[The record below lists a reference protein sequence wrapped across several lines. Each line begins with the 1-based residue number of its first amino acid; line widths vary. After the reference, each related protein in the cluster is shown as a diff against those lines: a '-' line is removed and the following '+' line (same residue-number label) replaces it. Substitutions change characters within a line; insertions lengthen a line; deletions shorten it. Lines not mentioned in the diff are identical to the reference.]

1 MTQISQT
8 SRQAVTPLIDNYG
21 RKIEYVRISVT
32 DRCDLRCNYC
42 MPVGFKDYREPA
54 TWLTFPEITRL
65 ASIMCDAG
73 TRRIRLT
80 GGEPLLRRNLPDL
93 VASLREQ
100 TTVQDISLTTN
111 ATRLPRFAQA
121 LKDAGLDRINIS
133 LDSLQR
139 DKVKEICGRDVL
151 DQVIEGID
159 SAMAAGLGPVKVNM
173 VVMPGVNDDEI
184 DAMFQFC
191 RDRGLMLRM
200 IETMP
205 MGHTALDAGTVSL
218 QPILERLRQDHGL
231 IPLIAEL
238 GGGPA
243 RYWQTP
249 DGATK
254 VGVITP
260 ISQHFCETCNR
271 IRLAV
276 DGTIYLCLGQEE
288 KIEMRDLLRNNPHDD
303 EIIRQA
309 LSEGIHLKPE
319 RHHFR
324 EAPEKIVRFM
334 SQTGG

>member
-1 MTQISQT
+1 
-8 SRQAVTPLIDNYG
+8 
-21 RKIEYVRISVT
+21 
-32 DRCDLRCNYC
+32 

-54 TWLTFPEITRL
+54 SWLTFDEIIRL
-65 ASIMCDAG
+65 SRVLTDAG

-80 GGEPLLRRNLPDL
+80 GGEPLLRKNLPDL
-93 VASLREQ
+93 VAGLRER
-100 TTVQDISLTTN
+100 TAVQDISLTTN

-121 LKDAGLDRINIS
+121 LKSAGLNRINIS
-133 LDSLQR
+133 LDSLRKDRVHQ
-139 DKVKEICGRDVL
+139 ICGRDVL
-151 DQVIEGID
+151 DQVIAGID
-159 SAMAAGLGPVKVNM
+159 SALEADLNPVKINM
-173 VVMPGVNDDEI
+173 VVMPGTNDDEV
-184 DAMFQFC
+184 DDMFQFC
-191 RDRGLMLRM
+191 RDRGLTLRM

-205 MGHTALDAGTVSL
+205 MGHTAIEAGHLSL
-218 QPILERLRQDHGL
+218 QPVMERLRQDHGL
-231 IPLIAEL
+231 LPLIKDL

-249 DGATK
+249 DGKTQ

-260 ISQHFCETCNR
+260 ISQHFCATCNR

-288 KIEMRDLLRNNPHDD
+288 KIEMRNILRSNPQNDD
-303 EIIRQA
+303 PIWAA

-334 SQTGG
+334 SQPGG

>member
-1 MTQISQT
+1 
-8 SRQAVTPLIDNYG
+8 VTPLIDDYG

-54 TWLTFPEITRL
+54 SWLTFPEITRL
-65 ASIMCDAG
+65 AKVMCEAG

-93 VASLREQ
+93 VSSLREQ
-100 TTVQDISLTTN
+100 TTVEDISLTTN
-111 ATRLPRFAQA
+111 ATRLPRFAQP

-139 DKVKEICGRDVL
+139 DKVAEICGRDVL
-151 DQVIEGID
+151 DQVITGID
-159 SAMAAGLGPVKVNM
+159 SALDAGLAPIKVNM

-191 RDRGLMLRM
+191 RDRGLTLRM

-205 MGHTALDAGTVSL
+205 MGHTAIDAGTVSL
-218 QPILERLRQDHGL
+218 QPILERLREDHGL

-249 DGATK
+249 DGKTQ

-260 ISQHFCETCNR
+260 ISQHFCATCNR

-288 KIEMRDLLRNNPHDD
+288 KIDMRELLRADGTNDD
-303 EIIRQA
+303 MIRQA
-309 LSEGIHLKPE
+309 LHQGMHLKPE

>member
-1 MTQISQT
+1 
-8 SRQAVTPLIDNYG
+8 VTALTDKFG

-54 TWLTFPEITRL
+54 SWLTFAEIVRL
-65 ASIMCDAG
+65 SKILTNAG

-80 GGEPLLRRNLPDL
+80 GGEPLLRRNLPEL
-93 VASLREQ
+93 VAGLRQ
-100 TTVQDISLTTN
+100 RTGVQDISLTTN
-111 ATRLPRFAQA
+111 ATRLSRFAKD
-121 LKDAGLDRINIS
+121 LKEAGLNRINIS
-133 LDSLQR
+133 LDSLKR
-139 DKVKEICGRDVL
+139 HRVEEICGRDVL
-151 DQVIEGID
+151 DQVIAGID
-159 SAMAAGLGPVKVNM
+159 SALEAGLTPVKINM
-173 VVMPGVNDDEI
+173 VVMPGNNDDEI
-184 DAMFQFC
+184 DDMFRFC
-191 RDRGLMLRM
+191 RDRGVTLRM

-205 MGHTALDAGTVSL
+205 MGHTAIDAGHVSL
-218 QPILERLRQDHGL
+218 QPVLEKLRRDYDL

-249 DGATK
+249 DGKTQ

-260 ISQHFCETCNR
+260 ISQHFCATCNR

-288 KIEMRDLLRNNPHDD
+288 KIEMRSLLREHPDSD
-303 EIIRQA
+303 EPIRQA
-309 LSEGIHLKPE
+309 LEQGIHLKPE

-324 EAPEKIVRFM
+324 ESPEKIVRFM

>member
-1 MTQISQT
+1 MTT
-8 SRQAVTPLIDNYG
+8 LIDNYG

-54 TWLTFPEITRL
+54 SWLTFDEITRL
-65 ASIMCDAG
+65 ARILSEIG
-73 TRRIRLT
+73 TKRIRLT

-93 VASLREQ
+93 VASLKDQ
-100 TTVQDISLTTN
+100 TSVADISLTTN
-111 ATRLPRFAQA
+111 ATRLPRFAPA
-121 LKDAGLDRINIS
+121 LKAAGLDRINIS

-139 DKVKEICGRDVL
+139 DKVRDICGLDVL
-151 DQVIEGID
+151 DKVIAGID
-159 SAMAAGLGPVKVNM
+159 SALAAGLTPVKINM

-184 DAMFQFC
+184 PAMFQFC
-191 RDRGLMLRM
+191 RDRGLTLRM

-205 MGHTALDAGTVSL
+205 MGHTAIEAGHVSL
-218 QPILERLRQDHGL
+218 QPALERLRQEHGL
-231 IPLIAEL
+231 LPLISEL

-249 DGATK
+249 DGQTK

-260 ISQHFCETCNR
+260 ISQHFCATCNR
-271 IRLAV
+271 IRVAV

-288 KIEMRDLLRNNPHDD
+288 KIEMRQLLRDNPEDD
-303 EIIRQA
+303 APLVAA
-309 LSEGIHLKPE
+309 LSSGIHLKPE

-324 EAPEKIVRFM
+324 ESPEKIVRFM

>member
-1 MTQISQT
+1 MK
-8 SRQAVTPLIDNYG
+8 ALIDNFG

-54 TWLTFPEITRL
+54 SWLTFDEIIRLTRIL
-65 ASIMCDAG
+65 SQSG

-93 VASLREQ
+93 VAGLRSD
-100 TTVQDISLTTN
+100 TTVQDVSLTTN
-111 ATRLPRFAQA
+111 ATRLPRFARA

-133 LDSLQR
+133 LDSLNR
-139 DKVKEICGRDVL
+139 DRVQQICGLDVL
-151 DQVIEGID
+151 DKVLEGID
-159 SAMAAGLGPVKVNM
+159 SALAAGLKPVKIKM
-173 VVMPGVNDDEI
+173 VVMPGVNDDEVHS
-184 DAMFQFC
+184 MFEFC
-191 RDRGLMLRM
+191 RDRDLTLRM

-205 MGHTALDAGTVSL
+205 MGHTAIEAGHISL
-218 QPILERLRQDHGL
+218 QPKLERLKQDYGL
-231 IPLIAEL
+231 IPVIGEF

-249 DGATK
+249 DGKTQ
-254 VGVITP
+254 VGLITP
-260 ISQHFCETCNR
+260 ISQHFCATCNR

-288 KIEMRDLLRNNPHDD
+288 KIEMRELLRKNPDD
-303 EIIRQA
+303 DTVIWQA
-309 LSEGIHLKPE
+309 LTTGIELKPE

-324 EAPEKIVRFM
+324 ESPEKIVRFM

>member
-1 MTQISQT
+1 MTVLT
-8 SRQAVTPLIDNYG
+8 DNFG

-54 TWLTFPEITRL
+54 SWLTFDEIIRL
-65 ASIMCDAG
+65 AHVLTEAG

-80 GGEPLLRRNLPDL
+80 GGEPLLRKNLPDL
-93 VASLREQ
+93 VAGLRER
-100 TTVQDISLTTN
+100 TAVQDISLTTN
-111 ATRLPRFAQA
+111 ATRLPRFAQS
-121 LKDAGLDRINIS
+121 LKSAGLNRINIS
-133 LDSLQR
+133 LDSLRKDRVEQ
-139 DKVKEICGRDVL
+139 ICGRDVL
-151 DQVIEGID
+151 DQVIAGID
-159 SAMAAGLGPVKVNM
+159 SALEADLSPVKINM
-173 VVMPGVNDDEI
+173 VVMPGTNDDEV
-184 DAMFQFC
+184 DDMFRFC
-191 RDRGLMLRM
+191 RDRGLTLRM

-205 MGHTALDAGTVSL
+205 MGHTAIEAGHVSL
-218 QPILERLRQDHGL
+218 QPVLDRLRQDHGL
-231 IPLIAEL
+231 LPLIKDL

-249 DGATK
+249 DGKTQ

-260 ISQHFCETCNR
+260 ISQHFCATCNR

-288 KIEMRDLLRNNPHDD
+288 KIEMREILRSNPKND
-303 EIIRQA
+303 EPVWAA
-309 LSEGIHLKPE
+309 LAQGIHLKPE

>member
-1 MTQISQT
+1 M
-8 SRQAVTPLIDNYG
+8 TPLIDDYG

-54 TWLTFPEITRL
+54 SWLTFPEITRL
-65 ASIMCDAG
+65 AKVMCEAG

-93 VASLREQ
+93 VSSLREQ
-100 TTVQDISLTTN
+100 TTVEDISLTTN
-111 ATRLPRFAQA
+111 ATRLPRFAQP

-139 DKVKEICGRDVL
+139 DKVAEICGRDVL
-151 DQVIEGID
+151 DQVITGID
-159 SAMAAGLGPVKVNM
+159 SALDAGLAPIKVNM

-191 RDRGLMLRM
+191 RDRGLTLRM

-205 MGHTALDAGTVSL
+205 MGHTAIDAGTVSL
-218 QPILERLRQDHGL
+218 QPILERLREDHGL

-249 DGATK
+249 DGKTQ

-260 ISQHFCETCNR
+260 ISQHFCATCNR

-288 KIEMRDLLRNNPHDD
+288 KIDMRELLRADGTNDD
-303 EIIRQA
+303 MIRQA
-309 LSEGIHLKPE
+309 LHQGMHLKPE

>member
-1 MTQISQT
+1 
-8 SRQAVTPLIDNYG
+8 VTALIDNYG

-54 TWLTFPEITRL
+54 NWLTFPEITRL
-65 ASIMCDAG
+65 AKVLCEAG

-80 GGEPLLRRNLPDL
+80 GGEPLLRRNLPEL

-100 TTVQDISLTTN
+100 TTIQDISLTTN
-111 ATRLPRFAQA
+111 ATRLPRFAQD
-121 LKDAGLDRINIS
+121 LKDAGLNRINIS
-133 LDSLQR
+133 LDSLRR
-139 DKVKEICGRDVL
+139 DKVAEICGRDVL
-151 DQVIEGID
+151 DQVIAGID
-159 SAMAAGLGPVKVNM
+159 SALLAGLAPVKINM
-173 VVMPGVNDDEI
+173 VVMPGVNEDEI

-191 RDRGLMLRM
+191 RERGLMLRM

-205 MGHTALDAGTVSL
+205 MGHTALGAGTVSL
-218 QPILERLRQDHGL
+218 QPALERLRQDHGL
-231 IPLIAEL
+231 IPLITEL

-249 DGATK
+249 DGKTQ

-288 KIEMRDLLRNNPHDD
+288 KIEMRDLLRDHPDDD

-324 EAPEKIVRFM
+324 ESPEKIVRFM

>member
-1 MTQISQT
+1 MTQIIQET
-8 SRQAVTPLIDNYG
+8 RQAVTPLIDNYG

-54 TWLTFPEITRL
+54 NWLTFPEITRL

-80 GGEPLLRRNLPDL
+80 GGEPLLRRNLPEL

-100 TTVQDISLTTN
+100 TSVQDISLTTN

-159 SAMAAGLGPVKVNM
+159 SAMAAGLGPVKINM

-249 DGATK
+249 DGKTK

-288 KIEMRDLLRNNPHDD
+288 KIEMRELLRNNPNDD
-303 EIIRQA
+303 AIIRQA

>member
-1 MTQISQT
+1 
-8 SRQAVTPLIDNYG
+8 
-21 RKIEYVRISVT
+21 
-32 DRCDLRCNYC
+32 
-42 MPVGFKDYREPA
+42 
-54 TWLTFPEITRL
+54 
-65 ASIMCDAG
+65 
-73 TRRIRLT
+73 
-80 GGEPLLRRNLPDL
+80 
-93 VASLREQ
+93 
-100 TTVQDISLTTN
+100 
-111 ATRLPRFAQA
+111 
-121 LKDAGLDRINIS
+121 
-133 LDSLQR
+133 
-139 DKVKEICGRDVL
+139 
-151 DQVIEGID
+151 
-159 SAMAAGLGPVKVNM
+159 
-173 VVMPGVNDDEI
+173 
-184 DAMFQFC
+184 
-191 RDRGLMLRM
+191 M

-249 DGATK
+249 DSKTK

-288 KIEMRDLLRNNPHDD
+288 KIEMREMLRNNPNDD
-303 EIIRQA
+303 EVIRQA
-309 LSEGIHLKPE
+309 LAQGIHLKPE

>member
-1 MTQISQT
+1 MKSQNKV
-8 SRQAVTPLIDNYG
+8 RQVVSALIDNYG

-42 MPVGFKDYREPA
+42 MPVGFKDYREP
-54 TWLTFPEITRL
+54 TSWLTFPEITRL
-65 ASIMCDAG
+65 AKVMCEAG

-93 VASLREQ
+93 VASLREH
-100 TTVQDISLTTN
+100 TSVQDISLTTN

-133 LDSLQR
+133 LDSLKR
-139 DKVKEICGRDVL
+139 DRVEKICGRDVL
-151 DQVIEGID
+151 EQVITGID
-159 SAMAAGLGPVKVNM
+159 SALAAGLAPVKINM

-184 DAMFQFC
+184 DAMFRFC
-191 RDRGLMLRM
+191 RDRGVMLRM

-218 QPILERLRQDHGL
+218 QPILEKLRQDHGL
-231 IPLIAEL
+231 IPLIGEL

-249 DGATK
+249 DGKTQ

-260 ISQHFCETCNR
+260 ISQHFCATCNR

-276 DGTIYLCLGQEE
+276 DGVIYLCLGQEE
-288 KIEMRDLLRNNPHDD
+288 KIEMRDLLRNHPHDD
-303 EIIRQA
+303 NVLRQA

-324 EAPEKIVRFM
+324 ESPEKIVRFM

>member
-1 MTQISQT
+1 M
-8 SRQAVTPLIDNYG
+8 RQAVTPLVDDYG

-54 TWLTFPEITRL
+54 SWLTFDEITRMARIL
-65 ASIMCDAG
+65 CDAG

-93 VASLREQ
+93 VARLREQ
-100 TTVQDISLTTN
+100 TSVQDISLTTN
-111 ATRLPRFAQA
+111 ATRLSRFAADLRQ
-121 LKDAGLDRINIS
+121 AGLDRINIS
-133 LDSLQR
+133 LDSLKR
-139 DKVKEICGRDVL
+139 DKVAQICGRDVL
-151 DQVIEGID
+151 DAVIGGID
-159 SAMAAGLGPVKVNM
+159 SALEAGLRPVKINM
-173 VVMPGVNDDEI
+173 VVMPGVNEDEI
-184 DAMFQFC
+184 DAMFDFC
-191 RDRGLMLRM
+191 RDRALTLRM

-205 MGHTALDAGTVSL
+205 LGHTALSAGTVSL
-218 QPILERLRQDHGL
+218 QPALERLRRNHGL

-249 DGATK
+249 DGKTQ

-260 ISQHFCETCNR
+260 ISQHFCATCNR

-288 KIEMRDLLRNNPHDD
+288 KIEMRELLRNHPDD
-303 EIIRQA
+303 DVIRQA
-309 LSEGIHLKPE
+309 LAQGIHLKPE
-319 RHHFR
+319 RHHFL

>member
-1 MTQISQT
+1 MTVLT
-8 SRQAVTPLIDNYG
+8 DNFG

-54 TWLTFPEITRL
+54 SWLTFDEIIRL
-65 ASIMCDAG
+65 SKVLVDAG

-80 GGEPLLRRNLPDL
+80 GGEPLLRKNLPDL
-93 VASLREQ
+93 IAGLRER
-100 TTVQDISLTTN
+100 TAVQDISLTTN
-111 ATRLPRFAQA
+111 ATRLPRFAQE
-121 LKDAGLDRINIS
+121 LKSAGLNRINIS
-133 LDSLQR
+133 LDSLRKDRVEQ
-139 DKVKEICGRDVL
+139 ICGRDVL
-151 DQVIEGID
+151 RQVIAGID
-159 SAMAAGLGPVKVNM
+159 SALDAQLSPVKINM
-173 VVMPGVNDDEI
+173 VVMPGTNDDEV
-184 DAMFQFC
+184 DDMFQFC
-191 RDRGLMLRM
+191 RDRGLTLRM

-205 MGHTALDAGTVSL
+205 MGHTAISAGHTSL
-218 QPILERLRQDHGL
+218 QPILDKLREDYGL
-231 IPLIAEL
+231 LPLIKDL

-249 DGATK
+249 DGKTQ

-260 ISQHFCETCNR
+260 ISQHFCATCNR

-288 KIEMRDLLRNNPHDD
+288 RIEMRELLRSNPGDD
-303 EIIRQA
+303 EPITAA
-309 LSEGIHLKPE
+309 LAHGIHLKPE

-324 EAPEKIVRFM
+324 ESPEKIVRFM